1 MDDIQDVST
10 WTVGRKVNFLAQGE
24 EGLSNR
30 TDPLLGYG
38 PRKHYNLQVWLFYL
52 KFVLVTFIKQYNV
65 M

>member
-38 PRKHYNLQVWLFYL
+38 PRKHY
-52 KFVLVTFIKQYNV
+52 KFDCFIWSLC
-65 M
+65 